1 MGISEGLCS
10 HIYKV
15 MFLNN
20 SKQLIRCMKVLQ
32 NTIICGVTNCTNRSP
47 SSMLKLFAPYGY
59 ATRDPITFGK
69 NVSAGKHF
77 NTYIFASADFCAFHV
92 DYLDTDT
99 VNLES
104 DYNFAVFY
112 NLRYIY
118 IYLFLPFVVIL

>member
-1 MGISEGLCS
+1 
-10 HIYKV
+10 
-15 MFLNN
+15 
-20 SKQLIRCMKVLQ
+20 MKVLQ
-32 NTIICGVTNCTNRSP
+32 NTIICGVTNCTKRSP

-77 NTYIFASADFCAFHV
+77 NTYIFPSADFCASHV
-92 DYLDTDT
+92 DYLNTDT

-104 DYNFAVFY
+104 DYNFTVFY

-118 IYLFLPFVVIL
+118 IYLFFTVRGHPVIGQPTQRLFSILWFIFL